1 MSRSNSLRRA
11 RPLLG
16 TVVDIS
22 VSGAPAE
29 RLADAVDRAFGV
41 IARVDS
47 LMSFHRPSSDV
58 SRLNRWA
65 WRRAV
70 RVHPWTWH
78 VLKAA
83 DELRDRTFGLVDC
96 TIGTTLCR
104 WGFLPPSPASPR
116 PTTRLV
122 KFQSGRRVRFGGRFA
137 IDLGGIAKGFAVDRA
152 VASLKASGVPAGA
165 VNAGGDLRVFG
176 ADPQPVHVRDPAGG
190 DRVWKIGLLKEGAVA
205 TSAVTESRRRFRQQ
219 LVSPIVDPRCGRP
232 YVGDRSVS
240 VIASSCMIADALTK
254 PVLLNFRAG
263 QRALAAYGA
272 RAVFVGDLPLPPR
285 RR

>member
-1 MSRSNSLRRA
+1 MTSCSNSLRRA

-29 RLADAVDRAFGV
+29 RLAAAVDRAFGV
-41 IARVDS
+41 VARIDA

-58 SRLNRWA
+58 SRLNRCA
-65 WRRAV
+65 WRHAV

-78 VLKAA
+78 VLRAA

-96 TIGTTLCR
+96 TIGPTLGR

-122 KFQSGRRVRFGGRFA
+122 KFQRGRRIRFGSRFA
-137 IDLGGIAKGFAVDRA
+137 VDLGGIAKGFAVDRA
-152 VASLKASGVPAGA
+152 VASLKADGVPAGA

-176 ADPQPVHVRDPAGG
+176 AEPQPVHVRDPA
-190 DRVWKIGLLKEGAVA
+190 DRHRAWKIGLLKEGAVA
-205 TSAVTESRRRFRQQ
+205 TSAVTESRRRFRQR
-219 LVSPIVDPRCGRP
+219 LVSPIVDPRWGRP

-254 PVLLNFRAG
+254 PMLLNPRVG
-263 QRALAAYGA
+263 RRALVAFGA
-272 RAVFVGDLPLPPR
+272 RAVFVAGPAAAE
-285 RR
+285 